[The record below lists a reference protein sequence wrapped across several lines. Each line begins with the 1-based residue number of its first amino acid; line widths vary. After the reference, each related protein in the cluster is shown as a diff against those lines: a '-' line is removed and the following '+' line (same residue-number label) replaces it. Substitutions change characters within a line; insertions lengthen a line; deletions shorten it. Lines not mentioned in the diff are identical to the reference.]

1 MIILCIWMKFFLLVS
16 EYLLNLFI
24 LYFLSICKV
33 GLNIVYVKINYVIN
47 EVICIG
53 LSINMFIISYVFN
66 FDCYREW

>member
-1 MIILCIWMKFFLLVS
+1 MKFFLLVS

-33 GLNIVYVKINYVIN
+33 GLNIVYVKMNYVIN
-47 EVICIG
+47 EVICNG
-53 LSINMFIISYVFN
+53 LSINMFIISYVVN

>member
-1 MIILCIWMKFFLLVS
+1 MKFFFLVS

-33 GLNIVYVKINYVIN
+33 GLNIVYVKTNYVIN
-47 EVICIG
+47 EVICNG
-53 LSINMFIISYVFN
+53 LSINMFIISDVVN